1 MTSCCHDNGWS
12 GRAVQHEPTCRLIMK
27 SPLLSSLIPL
37 PLKRRMKDGVIVVGI
52 APRVF
57 LIFFILQFLY
67 RLAKG
72 LICEVVFDDSGN
84 QCLFNSQEVTGRPL
98 IASQSCSCLNREFQ
112 RSSPLISG
120 VVFSP
125 LLLSGSEMV

>member
-27 SPLLSSLIPL
+27 SPLLSSVIPF
-37 PLKRRMKDGVIVVGI
+37 PLKRSMKDGVIVVGI
-52 APRVF
+52 TPRVF
-57 LIFFILQFLY
+57 FFILQFLY

-72 LICEVVFDDSGN
+72 LICEMVFDDSGN
-84 QCLFNSQEVTGRPL
+84 QCLINSQEVTGRPL
-98 IASQSCSCLNREFQ
+98 IASQSCSCLNWEFR